1 MDYISN
7 VRLKLFD
14 KVLLGIVVFI
24 FLIYCVCTFW
34 LGSATFVDVL
44 RGYVSME
51 QFLNGEKFNTL
62 NYQLASEKVSYFV
75 AWWTP
80 GQYILPYGLKSFGM
94 SLQTAQS
101 ILICSFLGVSLIG
114 YLRLFRFFSFSPTIS
129 LLSIL
134 LILTNHLFFWNSL
147 MYFGGSLFELA
158 LLPWFLVFL
167 LKIESFSI
175 KTGLIYFVLA
185 LVLFFL
191 KATFLIHVGIGLGV
205 LLLGYKAFQ
214 KKELVIIV
222 LTGLSILAVC
232 YFSFLQFGETPSSAV
247 DNGMYN
253 SIPNNVWNDLF
264 TPFASIVGIPFAV
277 GTFVQKMLPYYSWI
291 GYIGYGIMTLLSL
304 YSFYLFRK
312 ISKVTSKH
320 QRLVLFASL
329 FLTLFIIFFLTNRA
343 ISYDFRHFTPL
354 AFVFVPFVL
363 KELRRNDKSGKLL
376 NVLVFV
382 LVVLNLL
389 FYTLK
394 RGSVPGSMK
403 EMDGIY
409 YPNNRFNSLSYMI
422 FNDDKVPTKPTVFLI
437 GTWNLEPIWTG
448 KNVIPVVLKNGE
460 WFLNS
465 GIELDQTRKIDFSKE
480 IAKSE
485 MCTIYGLGQYRDE
498 ILKIVDEDEFDI
510 ISDAGLNFVLIRR

>member
-24 FLIYCVCTFW
+24 FLIYCIGTFW
-34 LGSATFVDVL
+34 LESATFVDVL

-51 QFLNGEKFNTL
+51 QFLNGENFNTL

-80 GQYILPYGLKSFGM
+80 GQYILPYGLKSLGM

-114 YLRLFRFFSFSPTIS
+114 YLRLFRFFGFSPTIS

-167 LKIESFSI
+167 LKIESFSV
-175 KTGLIYFVLA
+175 KTGLIYFALA

-205 LLLGYKAFQ
+205 LLLGYKSFQ
-214 KKELVIIV
+214 KKESAIIV

-253 SIPNNVWNDLF
+253 SIPNNVWNDIF

-291 GYIGYGIMTLLSL
+291 GYIGYGIMALLSL
-304 YSFYLFRK
+304 YSLYLFRK
-312 ISKVTSKH
+312 ISKISNKH
-320 QRLVLFASL
+320 QRLVLFSVI
-329 FLTLFIIFFLTNRA
+329 FLGLFILFYLTNRA
-343 ISYDFRHFTPL
+343 ISYDFRHFAPL
-354 AFVFVPFVL
+354 AFVFVPFLL
-363 KELRRNDKSGKLL
+363 KELRLYIKSVKFYYLLVFGVIAL
-376 NVLVFV
+376 NVL
-382 LVVLNLL
+382 
-389 FYTLK
+389 FYTVK
-394 RGSVPGSMK
+394 RLSVPGSMK
-403 EMDGIY
+403 EMNGIY
-409 YPNNRFNSLSYMI
+409 YSNDRRNALSYLH
-422 FNDDKVPTKPTVFLI
+422 FQDNKVPKEPTIFLI
-437 GTWNLEPIWTG
+437 GTWNLEPIWSGT
-448 KNVIPVVLKNGE
+448 NVIPVVYKNGD
-460 WFLNS
+460 WLLIS
-465 GIELDQTRKIDFSKE
+465 GMEIDKAKKIDLAAE
-480 IAKSE
+480 ITNSE
-485 MCTIYGLGQYRDE
+485 ICTIYGLGQYREE
-498 ILKIVDEDEFDI
+498 ILEVADETTFDI
-510 ISDAGLNFVLIRR
+510 VSPSCENFVLIRR